1 MTPGL
6 LSALGKVGKLASDAV
21 IAVPFPMFFSNV
33 CDFRSF
39 HFSKLFSVWFKRWS
53 QRTWLRTR
61 GPKSKQGKPY
71 QHWNQQVTQHQHRN
85 QNCSFL
91 TMISREIATRIKI
104 PLDWRNRYPT
114 KLSSDTFLL
123 SMAEK

>member
-1 MTPGL
+1 MTTGL

-21 IAVPFPMFFSNV
+21 IAVPFQMFFK
-33 CDFRSF
+33 CF
-39 HFSKLFSVWFKRWS
+39 HFSRLFSVWFKRLW

-91 TMISREIATRIKI
+91 SMISREIDTGIKI
-104 PLDWRNRYPT
+104 PFDIELNGYQT

-123 SMAEK
+123 LMAEK